1 MSRAETATYVYCL
14 VRHAGGPPSLEGVPE
29 GLPGLSPVRLL
40 EIEDKDG
47 KDSKDGK
54 DKSAGPGGLWLAVA
68 DAPLSEYSAEAI
80 EPRLQDLS
88 WVSDRALPHEA
99 VIEFFTRG
107 GTVLPMKLFTLFSSG
122 ENARAHVLGR
132 RAQISRVLD
141 KVEGCAEWG
150 IRVRLDEA
158 RARESLA
165 RQLKQAGT
173 DDSGTGFLLRKKKEK
188 DITRG
193 LSGRLRAE
201 MDGVFTELSRMSVDS
216 LRREIADGGERLL
229 LDAAFLVHS
238 RRTEDFEAVLQR
250 CAEHL
255 AEDACA
261 VTLTGPWPAYHF
273 LGEAG

>member
-1 MSRAETATYVYCL
+1 MSPARTATYVYCL
-14 VRHAGGPPSLEGVPE
+14 VRDSGARPSLEGVPE

-40 EIEDKDG
+40 EIPER
-47 KDSKDGK
+47 
-54 DKSAGPGGLWLAVA
+54 LWLAVA
-68 DAPLSEYSAEAI
+68 DAPLSQYSAEAI
-80 EPRLQDLS
+80 EPKLQDLG

-107 GTVLPMKLFTLFSSG
+107 GTVLPMKLFTLFSSD
-122 ENARAHVLGR
+122 EKAREHVLGQR
-132 RAQISRVLD
+132 ERISRVLD

-158 RARESLA
+158 RAREILS
-165 RQLKQAGT
+165 RQLQQTGT
-173 DDSGTGFLLRKKKEK
+173 DGSGTGFLLRKKKEQE
-188 DITRG
+188 IARG

-201 MDGVFTELSRMSVDS
+201 MDGVFTELSRVAVDS
-216 LRREIADGGERLL
+216 LRREIAEGGEKLL

-238 RRTEDFEAVLQR
+238 RHTGEFEGIVQR
-250 CAEHL
+250 CAELL
-255 AEDACA
+255 AEDACE